1 MRIQSSSLLRYF
13 GGVVT
18 ALALVALTPASIQAG
33 TSLLGTTALVEGP
46 TAGSDSV
53 VLVISPEGDPWTAT
67 ANDTWL
73 HLSVANQGGNGS
85 TNIIFNFDANPGAT
99 RVGTLNIASQTL
111 TLTQAAPAYVLSQ
124 TTPNALFGS
133 GLEAPNGIA
142 VDGAGNVYIADTY
155 NNAIKEIMPN
165 TAGAITL
172 VGSGLSSPSGVA
184 VDGAGNVYFADT
196 GNNAVKVW
204 EAASNTVVTLVNSG
218 LSSPGGVAVDRAGNV
233 YIGDHDNQVIKKW
246 TAASN
251 TVTTL
256 FTSGL
261 SYDAPLAVDDIGN
274 VYFFANGAVSKW
286 TAANNTITT
295 LVNSGISVILGV
307 AVDGGGNVY
316 FADRDYMSIKK
327 WTAASNTVSTVI
339 QYGFNALYGGVA
351 VDASGNLYYPYFL
364 GVTYTIFELP
374 RAFVDAT
381 PKLEN
386 PDAGSDSLSP
396 VLPINAPVIPG
407 SGTDQPWLS
416 ITNITNG
423 VVSFSFTATISNRTA
438 HISLLGQSIPVTQ
451 SLSYSLAT
459 NAVTEASVAGSDNVA
474 LTVTPERGIWT
485 ATANV
490 SWLHINATS
499 QGGTGST
506 DIGFSFDTNLGATRV
521 GTLTIAGQTLT
532 VTQRPAPVYLTPT
545 SLTEGPAGGSDSVSL
560 VLNLQSTP
568 WTASAN
574 ADWIHL
580 GAPNQ
585 SGVGSATIVFNY
597 DANPGETRVGTL
609 TIADQTLTVTQQAL
623 PYFLGTTALLEG
635 PAAGTDSI
643 ALAISPESDTWTASA
658 NAGWLH
664 LNATSQSGKGSAT
677 LVFSYDVN
685 SDATRIGT
693 FTIAGRTLS
702 VSQAGPTYVA
712 APSPLTTLVSGAMGL
727 SPPSGVA
734 VDSAGNVYIADP
746 SHNAIKKWVVASNS
760 VTTLVS
766 SGLSN
771 PLGVAVDSTG
781 NVYIADTSHNAI
793 KKWTAA
799 SNTVNTL
806 VSSGLSGPSGV
817 AVDNAG
823 NVYIADTS
831 HNAIKKWTAISNVVT
846 TLVSSGLSLPAGITA
861 DVAGNIYIA
870 DTFNNAIKKWTAVSN
885 SVTTIIAA
893 GLIRPG
899 GLVVDGSGNIYISDT
914 SHNAIKKWTVI
925 DNTVKTLVS
934 SGLNLPKGVTIDGT
948 GNIYLADYNN
958 NAIKELP
965 HAWVDPTIKL
975 EGPAASTDV
984 LPVVLPATINF
995 LPPFAPTSDQ
1005 AWLTNNFVTNG
1016 VLGFSFG
1023 VFAGTSR
1030 TAHLTLLGQSVPVT
1044 QLGSNVL
1051 GATLLLEGPMA
1062 GTDSVVLRVSP
1073 ASALWTAKANVSWL
1087 HLSQA
1092 NQGGTGSTNVV
1103 FSFDVNPGDTRTGTF
1118 TIAGWTLTVTQ
1129 AGSSFVPAPQPVTRL
1144 AMGLNSPGGL
1154 AVDSAGNVYFADKG
1168 NNAVKKWLVASN
1180 TVTTLIASG
1189 LNAPSGVT
1197 VDGSGNIYIADTGNN
1212 AIKKWIAANGMVATL
1227 PTPGLVAPSSVAVD
1241 TAGDVYIADTGNNA
1255 IKEWMATGNAVATLV
1270 SSGLNGPIGVAVD
1283 AAGNVYIAD
1292 TGNNAIQK
1300 WTAANNSVTTLIGS
1314 TLNGPQAVA
1323 VDGSGNVYIA
1333 DTGNNLIKKW
1343 TFANN
1348 SLATLIASGL
1358 SVPSGVA
1365 VDGSGNVY
1373 IADTGNNAIEELVYA
1388 FVNPSPQ
1395 YEGADA
1401 GTDAPMLL
1409 PLTENLLAPYLPTS
1423 DQSWLTITA
1432 STNGAVS
1439 FAFTANLGA
1448 VRTANLTLLGQSVPI
1463 VQAGPS
1469 FGLGTTTLLEG
1480 PAAGT
1485 DSVVVAVSPSSLGWS
1500 AAANTGWLHLAVAN
1514 QSGTGSTNEIFSFDA
1529 NTGATRTGTL
1539 TIAGQNLTVTQ
1550 AGSTYVPAPAP
1561 VTTLVAAGLNDPQGV
1576 AVDAAGNVYI
1586 ADFGN
1591 GAVEKWTA
1599 ASNTV
1604 TTLVA
1609 SGLASPAGVAVDAAG
1624 NVYIAAAGNNLI
1636 QKWTASSNALTT
1648 LISSGLAAP
1657 FGVAVDGS
1665 GNIYIADLI
1674 HSVVEKYSVLNHTLT
1689 TLVSVFQP
1697 TSVAVDAAGN
1707 VYIADYS
1714 NNAIRKW
1721 TAANNTLTTLVS
1733 SGLNWPSGVA
1743 VDGSGNVYIADT
1755 FNGAIKKWTAAN
1767 NTVTTLVSSG
1777 LNRPESIAVDGAG
1790 NVYIPDS
1797 YNNAVKELPRAFV
1810 DPTAKSEGPAA
1821 GSDVL
1826 PVVLPATAN
1835 LLPPLSPS
1843 TDQPWLNVTG
1853 LNNGIVSFAF
1863 DSTVSNRT
1871 ANITI
1876 LGQNI
1881 LVTQAAPP
1889 ILIQP
1894 VLLAN
1899 GTFQFTFAYS
1909 NTNASFTVLTS
1920 TNLLLPLTN
1929 WTVLGQASNTAP
1941 GFFQFT
1947 GPASINDQQRFYRV
1961 SSP

>member
-1 MRIQSSSLLRYF
+1 MRTQSSSLLRCF

-18 ALALVALTPASIQAG
+18 ALALVALTPATIHAG
-33 TSLLGTTALVEGP
+33 TSLLGATALLEGP

-53 VLVISPEGDPWTAT
+53 VLAISPEGDPWTAT
-67 ANDTWL
+67 SNDIWL
-73 HLSVANQGGNGS
+73 HLSVANQGGIGS
-85 TNIIFNFDANPGAT
+85 TNVVINFDANPGAT
-99 RVGTLNIASQTL
+99 RVGTLTIAGQTL
-111 TLTQAAPAYVLSQ
+111 TVTQAAPAYVLSKPA
-124 TTPNALFGS
+124 PNVLFGS
-133 GLEAPNGIA
+133 GLDAPNGIA
-142 VDGAGNVYIADTY
+142 VDGSGNVYIADTY
-155 NNAIKEIMPN
+155 NNAIKEIIPN

-172 VGSGLSSPSGVA
+172 VGSGLSSPTGVA
-184 VDGAGNVYFADT
+184 VDGAGNVYFSDT
-196 GNNAVKVW
+196 GNNAVKMWV
-204 EAASNTVVTLVNSG
+204 AASNTVNTLVASG
-218 LSSPGGVAVDRAGNV
+218 LSAPGGVAVDRAGNV
-233 YIGDHDNQVIKKW
+233 YIGDRDNGVIKKW

-256 FTSGL
+256 VACGTVADS
-261 SYDAPLAVDDIGN
+261 PLAVDVVGN
-274 VYFFANGAVSKW
+274 VYYYANGGVSKW
-286 TAANNTITT
+286 TAANNSVTT
-295 LVNSGISVILGV
+295 LVNSGLYIVLGL
-307 AVDGGGNVY
+307 AVDGAGNVY
-316 FADRDYMSIKK
+316 IANDGFNQIMK
-327 WTAASNTVSTVI
+327 WTAASNTVSTLM
-339 QYGFNALYGGVA
+339 QFSPNAMYGGIA
-351 VDASGNLYYPYFL
+351 VDGSGNLYYPYFL

-374 RAFVDAT
+374 RGFVDPT
-381 PKLEN
+381 PKFES
-386 PDAGSDSLSP
+386 PDAGNDSLSP
-396 VLPINAPVIPG
+396 VLPVNAPVASG
-407 SGTDQPWLS
+407 SGSDQPWLS
-416 ITNITNG
+416 ITSITNG
-423 VVSFSFTATISNRTA
+423 VVSFSFTSTLSNRTA
-438 HISLLGQSIPVTQ
+438 HISLLGQSISVTQ

-459 NAVTEASVAGSDNVA
+459 NAVTEGPAAGGDNVS

-485 ATANV
+485 ATANA
-490 SWLHINATS
+490 SWLHINAAS
-499 QGGTGST
+499 QSGTGST
-506 DIGFSFDTNLGATRV
+506 NIGFSFDTNPGAARV
-521 GTLTIAGQTLT
+521 GTLTIAGQNLT
-532 VTQRPAPVYLTPT
+532 VTQQPSPAYLSPT
-545 SLTEGPAGGSDSVSL
+545 TLTEGYAASSDSVSL
-560 VLNLQSTP
+560 ILNQQSTQ
-568 WTASAN
+568 WTATAN
-574 ADWIHL
+574 DSWLHL
-580 GAPNQ
+580 GASYQN
-585 SGVGSATIVFNY
+585 GTGSATIVFSF
-597 DANPGETRVGTL
+597 DANPGYTRVGTL
-609 TIADQTLTVTQQAL
+609 SIAGQTLTVTQQG
-623 PYFLGTTALLEG
+623 PSYYLGTSVLLEG
-635 PAAGTDSI
+635 PAAGTDSV
-643 ALAISPESDTWTASA
+643 ALAISPETDTWTASA
-658 NAGWLH
+658 IASWLH
-664 LNATSQSGKGSAT
+664 LSPANQSGRGSSV
-677 LVFSYDVN
+677 LVFGFDSNPD
-685 SDATRIGT
+685 STRVGT
-693 FTIAGRTLS
+693 LTIAGKTLA
-702 VSQAGPTYVA
+702 VTQAGPNYVA
-712 APSPLTTLVSGAMGL
+712 VPAPVTALVSTGLSFPSGLAVDGSGNVYIADSSHSLIKKWIAASNTVTTLVASGLL
-727 SPPSGVA
+727 SPSGVA
-734 VDSAGNVYIADP
+734 LDGAGNVYIAD
-746 SHNAIKKWVVASNS
+746 SGHSALKKW
-760 VTTLVS
+760 
-766 SGLSN
+766 
-771 PLGVAVDSTG
+771 
-781 NVYIADTSHNAI
+781 I
-793 KKWTAA
+793 AA
-799 SNTVNTL
+799 SNTVTTL
-806 VSSGLSGPSGV
+806 VASGLSSPSGV
-817 AVDNAG
+817 ALDGAG
-823 NVYIADTS
+823 NVYIADTG
-831 HNAIKKWTAISNVVT
+831 HNAVKEWIAASNIVT
-846 TLVSSGLSLPAGITA
+846 NLVASGLNQPGWVSV
-861 DVAGNIYIA
+861 DVAGNVYIA
-870 DTFNNAIKKWTAVSN
+870 DTFNNAIKKWTAASN
-885 SVTTIIAA
+885 SVTTVVGA
-893 GLIRPG
+893 GLIRPSG
-899 GLVVDGSGNIYISDT
+899 IAVDGSGNIYISDT

-925 DNTVKTLVS
+925 DNTVRTLIS
-934 SGLNLPKGVTIDGT
+934 SGLNSPKGVTIDGI

-975 EGPAASTDV
+975 EGPAAGSDV
-984 LPVVLPATINF
+984 LPVGLPAAINF

-1005 AWLTNNFVTNG
+1005 AWLTNNGVTNG

-1051 GATLLLEGPMA
+1051 GTTALLEGPMA
-1062 GTDSVVLRVSP
+1062 GTDSVVLRVTP
-1073 ASALWTAKANVSWL
+1073 ATALWTAKTNVSWL

-1092 NQGGTGSTNVV
+1092 NQGGIGSINVV

-1255 IKEWMATGNAVATLV
+1255 IKEWMATSNAVATLV
-1270 SSGLNGPIGVAVD
+1270 ASGLNGPTGVAVD

-1300 WTAANNSVTTLIGS
+1300 WTAANNSVTTMIGS
-1314 TLNGPQAVA
+1314 ALNGPQAVA

-1365 VDGSGNVY
+1365 LDGSGNVY
-1373 IADTGNNAIEELVYA
+1373 IADTGNNAIEELLYA

-1401 GTDAPMLL
+1401 GSDAPMLL
-1409 PLTENLLAPYLPTS
+1409 LLTANLLAPYLPTS

-1469 FGLGTTTLLEG
+1469 FGLGTTSLLEG
-1480 PAAGT
+1480 PVAGT
-1485 DSVVVAVSPSSLGWS
+1485 DSVVVAVSPSILGWS
-1500 AAANTGWLHLAVAN
+1500 AAANTGWLHLAVTN

-1561 VTTLVAAGLNDPQGV
+1561 VTTLVAAGLNEPLGV
-1576 AVDAAGNVYI
+1576 AVDATGNVYI
-1586 ADFGN
+1586 ADYGN

-1604 TTLVA
+1604 TTLVS

-1624 NVYIAAAGNNLI
+1624 NVYIAAAGNNSI
-1636 QKWTASSNALTT
+1636 QKWTASSNTLTT

-1657 FGVAVDGS
+1657 FDVAVDRS

-1674 HSVVEKYSVLNHTLT
+1674 HSTVEKYSVLNHTLT

-1697 TSVAVDAAGN
+1697 SSVAVDAAGN

-1733 SGLNWPSGVA
+1733 SGLNWPNGVA

-1777 LNRPESIAVDGAG
+1777 LNRPESIAVDRAG

-1810 DPTAKSEGPAA
+1810 DPTVKSEGPVA

-1826 PVVLPATAN
+1826 PVMLPATAN
-1835 LLPPLSPS
+1835 LLPPFSPS

-1863 DSTVSNRT
+1863 GPTVSNRT

-1881 LVTQAAPP
+1881 PVTQAAPP
-1889 ILIQP
+1889 VLIQP
-1894 VLLAN
+1894 VLLAS
-1899 GTFQFTFAYS
+1899 GAFQFAFTYS
-1909 NTNASFTVLTS
+1909 NTNASFTVLTC
-1920 TNLLLPLTN
+1920 TNLSLPLTN
-1929 WTVLGQASNTAP
+1929 WTMLGLATNTAP

-1947 GPASINDQQRFYRV
+1947 GPTSINDQQRFYRV